1 MKSLFA
7 IHSEIRAEVG
17 SLEEVLDKRKLPLLF
32 YFGRRVEELLNIF
45 SWHALERKNQ
55 NQQSREPFL
64 AFCFA

>member
-32 YFGRRVEELLNIF
+32 YFVLSAWLVQNCCVESVE
-45 SWHALERKNQ
+45 AKN
-55 NQQSREPFL
+55 S
-64 AFCFA
+64 AFYLSHTSF